1 MKKNNIIKSTE
12 DCLEFG
18 KIFSEKLT
26 KGNVVG
32 LIGNL
37 ASGKT
42 TFVKGVMLGLGF
54 KYTVSSPTFTL
65 INNYDAKLNVNHVD
79 FYREP
84 NIDRWK
90 EIGFE
95 ELVYNSDL
103 VLVEWA
109 DLIPDIM
116 PKDTLYLK
124 FEHIENNFRKISVL

>member
-18 KIFSEKLT
+18 KIFSKKLT

-79 FYREP
+79 FYRE
-84 NIDRWK
+84 
-90 EIGFE
+90 
-95 ELVYNSDL
+95 
-103 VLVEWA
+103 
-109 DLIPDIM
+109 
-116 PKDTLYLK
+116 DTLHYGFSLGQW
-124 FEHIENNFRKISVL
+124 FSLIMIIVATIM